1 MITQQ
6 LQHDESLPCRLLR
19 RNAQSKHFNTGRD
32 RWNQMESAP
41 VLCLSVYS
49 GNFIPVSILC
59 PLFTLLSLHLIFC
72 STSAPTPLV
81 YILLLVISPC
91 LLISSVF
98 YPSRSVRPCSR
109 WPPNWNI
116 SSANQGTKGKCYFE
130 VISEGPGRAVGS
142 SPASRA
148 VSGIRLWTRQI

>member
-19 RNAQSKHFNTGRD
+19 RNARSKHFNTGRD

-41 VLCLSVYS
+41 VLCPSVYS

-59 PLFTLLSLHLIFC
+59 PLFTLLSLHLIFSPHLPPLPWC
-72 STSAPTPLV
+72 TFYCLSFPPVFWFPLSPIRPTQWGPAPVDPLIEISAQQ
-81 YILLLVISPC
+81 
-91 LLISSVF
+91 
-98 YPSRSVRPCSR
+98 SR
-109 WPPNWNI
+109 
-116 SSANQGTKGKCYFE
+116 AQKGKCYFE
-130 VISEGPGRAVGS
+130 VISEGPCRAVGS

-148 VSGIRLWTRQI
+148 VSGIRLRTTQI